1 MKPSLLLLL
10 LPFAIAACARSDSAV
25 ADDEDAL
32 ARELAGRV
40 AGETRTCV
48 STSALQNLRSI
59 DSRTLAYEKGDT
71 LWISRLRSDCSAVTP
86 YNTLIVEGS
95 TGQYCRGDRI
105 RALEPGASIP
115 GPICILSDWTPY
127 RRR

>member
-1 MKPSLLLLL
+1 MKPSVVITLML
-10 LPFAIAACARSDSAV
+10 FAVASCARSDTGMAGE
-25 ADDEDAL
+25 EDAL

-48 STSALQNLRSI
+48 STNPQQNLRTI
-59 DSRTLAYEKGDT
+59 DSRTLAYEKGSI
-71 LWISRLRSDCSAVTP
+71 LWINRLRSPCAAVNP

-95 TGQYCRGDRI
+95 AGQYCRGDRI
-105 RALEPGASIP
+105 RGLEPGASIP
-115 GPICILSDWTPY
+115 GPICILRDWTPY